1 MTLGFNH
8 EFDEDPW
15 IAINRRGRTFC
26 ASAAKMSIQLNAL
39 LITFPDSAALQT
51 GYFDRFRFTVGLSF
65 DLSVSAWP
73 T

>member
-1 MTLGFNH
+1 
-8 EFDEDPW
+8 
-15 IAINRRGRTFC
+15 
-26 ASAAKMSIQLNAL
+26 MSIQLNAL

-51 GYFDRFRFTVGLSF
+51 GYFDRFRFTVGLWF